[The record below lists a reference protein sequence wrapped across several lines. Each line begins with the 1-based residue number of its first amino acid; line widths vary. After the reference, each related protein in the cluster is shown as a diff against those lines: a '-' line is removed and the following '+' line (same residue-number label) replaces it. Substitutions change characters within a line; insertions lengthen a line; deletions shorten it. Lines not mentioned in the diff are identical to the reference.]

1 MAEAGQPSARKAT
14 VACDDSIAEVEE

>member
-1 MAEAGQPSARKAT
+1 MADAGQPSARKAT